1 MRDLPDFKVFPSPLI
16 YDMHK
21 SFDAVCAKVG
31 LAPDDRATA
40 LIVTKIVELAN
51 AGRRGDDL
59 TVETL
64 RFFEPVSLSSSAPRR
79 PALERK
85 CLTTSELATRFRRR
99 NHTSVE

>member
-1 MRDLPDFKVFPSPLI
+1 MHDLPEFKVFPSPLI

-31 LAPDDRATA
+31 LAPGDKATA

-59 TVETL
+59 TAETL
-64 RFFEPVSLSSSAPRR
+64 RV
-79 PALERK
+79 
-85 CLTTSELATRFRRR
+85 FRS
-99 NHTSVE
+99 N

>member
-59 TVETL
+59 TAETL
-64 RFFEPVSLSSSAPRR
+64 RFFEASKPEQQR
-79 PALERK
+79 PASSR
-85 CLTTSELATRFRRR
+85 AP
-99 NHTSVE
+99 SVSA